1 MKAITIF
8 FYGLIISLTVSSI
21 SLPTLAATKTT
32 VPAKPA
38 VTAPKKA
45 TTPVKKPA
53 VKKPVVK
60 KPVTKKVVKK
70 PAPPSV
76 TYVKYAGGKVVASSQ
91 ADKQLPPASMTKL
104 MTALVILD
112 HKPDWGQKVTIT
124 QTHLD
129 YPKVWVGNDVTSEV
143 SLKLGDTVTVY
154 DLWIAMLVASSNQS
168 ARALVDAVG
177 MTHVGFLVE
186 MNAKAKSLGL
196 KQTVFKDVAG
206 LSENTLTTAREMA
219 VIAHEA
225 FAQSAII
232 RGSAVSRYTI
242 VATTAEGQTRSI
254 AVADRNTSLRQFSP
268 DAAKVGFLVEAQ
280 RTVSIKKGDVIVVVM
295 HAMSMAE
302 RNTILH
308 RLLGV

>member
-1 MKAITIF
+1 MT
-8 FYGLIISLTVSSI
+8 SSA
-21 SLPTLAATKTT
+21 LPVFAATKT
-32 VPAKPA
+32 VAPAKPA
-38 VTAPKKA
+38 AVAPKK
-45 TTPVKKPA
+45 TTPAKKVTPA
-53 VKKPVVK
+53 KAVVK
-60 KPVTKKVVKK
+60 KPVAKKVVKK

-76 TYVKYAGGKVVASSQ
+76 TYVKYTGGKVVASSQ

-124 QTHLD
+124 QAELD
-129 YPKVWVGNDVTSEV
+129 YPKIWVGNDTTSEV
-143 SLKLGDTVTVY
+143 SLKVGDTVTVY

-168 ARALVDAVG
+168 ARALVDAIG
-177 MTHVGFLVE
+177 MTHSDFVAE

-196 KQTVFKDVAG
+196 KQTIFNDVAG
-206 LSENTLTTAREMA
+206 LSTKTLTTAREMA

-232 RGSAVSRYTI
+232 RGSAVSNYTI
-242 VATTAEGQTRSI
+242 VATAADGKPHNIT
-254 AVADRNTSLRQFSP
+254 VANRNYSLQQFAP

-308 RLLGV
+308 KLLGV

>member
-1 MKAITIF
+1 MSKKLAKNFLLVLIVPLLIITSGVPVLAIT
-8 FYGLIISLTVSSI
+8 
-21 SLPTLAATKTT
+21 
-32 VPAKPA
+32 KPA
-38 VTAPKKA
+38 VVTKPAPVVKKA
-45 TTPVKKPA
+45 APVKPA
-53 VKKPVVK
+53 VKVVPKKVVK
-60 KPVTKKVVKK
+60 KKVVKK

-76 TYVKYAGGKVVASSQ
+76 TYVKYTGGKVVASSQ

-112 HKPDWGQKVTIT
+112 HQPDWGQKVVIT

-129 YPKVWVGNDVTSEV
+129 YPKIWVGNDKTSEV

-168 ARALVDAVG
+168 SRALVDAVG
-177 MTHVGFLVE
+177 LSHADFVAE
-186 MNAKAKSLGL
+186 MNTKAKSLGL
-196 KQTVFKDVAG
+196 KQTIFKDVAG
-206 LSENTLTTAREMA
+206 LSEKTLTTAREMG
-219 VIAHEA
+219 VIAQEA

-242 VATTAEGQTRSI
+242 VATTVDGQTRNI
-254 AVADRNTSLRQFSP
+254 TVQDRNTSLQQFSP

-295 HAMSMAE
+295 HAMSMGE